1 MYIVDDPL
9 LALITR
15 FMGDSQNVA
24 VSDTE
29 FLIRQINAI
38 EDYIGQFPDS
48 ERDERAIEWIA
59 AHAREYRRQ
68 WQKKTIAQ
76 TLVKVRCPD
85 CPLTGTHQSLHCEIH
100 TFWLSLLQ
108 HYIADDISSQEYV
121 ESTLKLLGRY
131 KDRLKVGVARS
142 RLKPATTQL
151 EVA

>member
-38 EDYIGQFPDS
+38 EDYIGQFPNS

-68 WQKKTIAQ
+68 WQKKNYRSNLGQGALSGLPTDRNAPVAALRDSYILAEPFA
-76 TLVKVRCPD
+76 TLYR
-85 CPLTGTHQSLHCEIH
+85 
-100 TFWLSLLQ
+100 
-108 HYIADDISSQEYV
+108 
-121 ESTLKLLGRY
+121 
-131 KDRLKVGVARS
+131 
-142 RLKPATTQL
+142 
-151 EVA
+151 

>member
-15 FMGDSQNVA
+15 FMGDSQNVT

-108 HYIADDISSQEYV
+108 NYIADDISSQEYV